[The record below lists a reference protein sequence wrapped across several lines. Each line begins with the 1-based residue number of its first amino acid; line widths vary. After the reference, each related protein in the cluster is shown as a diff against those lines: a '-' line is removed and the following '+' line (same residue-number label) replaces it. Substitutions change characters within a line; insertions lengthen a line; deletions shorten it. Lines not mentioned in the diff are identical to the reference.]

1 MISKTANAASLLPHL
16 LECFF
21 AVEED
26 LFALYRPEKGERAW
40 TS

>member
-1 MISKTANAASLLPHL
+1 MIKNGECGVFGPHL

-26 LFALYRPEKGERAW
+26 LFALYRP
-40 TS
+40 